1 MFYIIISE
9 CNRFVYAVESVI
21 DLDHLLIGLVSSSST
36 TLHSAIG
43 VEMLCHKEP

>member
-1 MFYIIISE
+1 MFYIIRSE
-9 CNRFVYAVESVI
+9 CSRSVYAVVSVI
-21 DLDHLLIGLVSSSST
+21 VLDHLLIGPVSSSST

>member
-9 CNRFVYAVESVI
+9 CSCFVYAVASVI
-21 DLDHLLIGLVSSSST
+21 GLDHLLVRLVSSSST

-43 VEMLCHKEP
+43 VEMLCRK